1 MEAQLE
7 HDLQQK
13 RESDLIAVTVRLN
26 DNDDSARELSVRP
39 AQAIHESIAE
49 AFGCKVW
56 QLEEIDFGGQAVE
69 QGVTYEDYGVEVP
82 RVCFLCFGWR
92 RFACGPKKLL
102 LRLCC

>member
-7 HDLQQK
+7 HGLQQK

-56 QLEEIDFGGQAVE
+56 QLEEIEFGGQAVE

-82 RVCFLCFGWR
+82 FWPIVVCPQ
-92 RFACGPKKLL
+92 PKKN
-102 LRLCC
+102 CFFVCVAEGPCV